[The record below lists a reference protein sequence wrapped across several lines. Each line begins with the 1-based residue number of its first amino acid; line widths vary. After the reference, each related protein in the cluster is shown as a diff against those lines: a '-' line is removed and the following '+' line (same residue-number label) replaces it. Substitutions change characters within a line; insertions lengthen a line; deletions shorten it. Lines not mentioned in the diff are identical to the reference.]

1 MILKMKMV
9 SLIEKCIP
17 KISQLNSQE
26 IFLVSE
32 KIISASSVFNLLI
45 YLYIKN
51 LILNNFTH
59 SIKKKSQD
67 VTILLNFIFLQ
78 TEFSNIFFWVQV
90 NKKLLWIILFKKLR
104 SSILLLIVRWT
115 YFWMRL
121 NKFWLQKKIFELPLV
136 NFESSI
142 F

>member
-51 LILNNFTH
+51 LILNNLTR
-59 SIKKKSQD
+59 SIKKKITGCHNFVEFYFPSNRVFQYFFLGSSQQE
-67 VTILLNFIFLQ
+67 TPLNY
-78 TEFSNIFFWVQV
+78 S
-90 NKKLLWIILFKKLR
+90 
-104 SSILLLIVRWT
+104 
-115 YFWMRL
+115 
-121 NKFWLQKKIFELPLV
+121 LQKIKKF
-136 NFESSI
+136 NFTLDCSLNLFLNEI
-142 F
+142 E